1 MQNFRISWNEDVI
14 RHFHTGVDRGMLYI
28 PDVAGIPWNGLQEVV
43 ESSPDSVMTQLYQDG
58 QKVLVRR
65 RDLNYESLVKA
76 FMYPPEFEP
85 YTGYSPSFLKPF
97 SFSYRVMTSEK
108 TYRIHLVY
116 NVVAIPDDVVFSTI
130 SDEIDPVDLSWR
142 FTTRPVKLSGLFP
155 SSHIVID
162 SEMIHSWTLDV
173 IEDALYGGEGVIPHL
188 PSPDELDQI
197 LQDNALFK
205 VVDNGDGT
213 YTVVGPDEAIQALGS
228 GLFKL
233 DWPSVIPLPDGI
245 SYNVSSL

>member
-1 MQNFRISWNEDVI
+1 MQDFRISWNEDVI
-14 RHFHTGVDRGMLYI
+14 RHFHTGVDRGMFYI
-28 PDVAGIPWNGLQEVV
+28 PQTAGIPWNGLREVV

-58 QKVLVRR
+58 QKLTVRR
-65 RDLNYESLVKA
+65 RDLNYDAQVRALT
-76 FMYPPEFEP
+76 YPVEFEP
-85 YTGYSPSFLKPF
+85 YSGDSPTFNRPF
-97 SFSYRVMTSEK
+97 GFSYRVMTGEK

-116 NVVAIPDDVVFSTI
+116 NVVAIPDDVVFSSI
-130 SDEIDPVDLSWR
+130 SDEIDPVDLSWK

-155 SSHIVID
+155 SSHIIID
-162 SEMIHSWTLDV
+162 SEMIHSWTLDA

-205 VVDNGDGT
+205 VIDNLDGT

>member
-65 RDLNYESLVKA
+65 RDLNYESRVKA

-97 SFSYRVMTSEK
+97 SFSYRVMTTEK

-116 NVVAIPDDVVFSTI
+116 NVVAIPDDVVFSSI

-142 FTTRPVKLSGLFP
+142 FTTRPVKLSGRLP
-155 SSHIVID
+155 SSHIILD
-162 SEMIHSWTLDV
+162 SETVHSWTMEA
-173 IEDALYGGEGVIPHL
+173 IEDQLYGGEGIIPRL
-188 PSPDELDQI
+188 PTPEELEEIFEENAI
-197 LQDNALFK
+197 LK

-213 YTVVGPDEAIQALGS
+213 VTITGPEEAIQDLANNQVQIT
-228 GLFKL
+228 
-233 DWPSVIPLPDGI
+233 WPSVIQLSTYEYQI
-245 SYNVSSL
+245 SSL

>member
-14 RHFHTGVDRGMLYI
+14 RPFSAGVDRGMFYI

-65 RDLNYESLVKA
+65 RDLNYESQVKA

-85 YTGYSPSFLKPF
+85 YTGYSPSLLKPF
-97 SFSYRVMTSEK
+97 SFSYRVMTSET

-116 NVVAIPDDVVFSTI
+116 NVVAIPDDVVFSSI
-130 SDEIDPVDLSWR
+130 ADEIDPVSLGWR
-142 FTTRPVKLSGLFP
+142 FVTRPIKLSGLAP
-155 SSHIVID
+155 SSHIIID
-162 SEMIHSWTLDV
+162 TENAHPWT
-173 IEDALYGGEGVIPHL
+173 IEALEDQLYGGEGIIPNL
-188 PSPDELDQI
+188 PNPSGIDRI
-197 LQDNALFK
+197 FHDNAILK

-213 YTVVGPDEAIQALGS
+213 ATISGPDDVVFSAGS
-228 GLFKL
+228 DKVTV
-233 DWPSVIPLPDGI
+233 DWVSVVKTSSITINI
-245 SYNVSSL
+245 SSY